1 MKHKQNE
8 DNKVYL
14 LSSHPEIKL
23 IFDVSTGV
31 NFLHVFLHIYYILNI
46 WKLYVVVPM
55 LNS

>member
-31 NFLHVFLHIYYILNI
+31 NFLHVFLHVYYFILFFFGFKI
-46 WKLYVVVPM
+46 FYQSSL
-55 LNS
+55 